1 MRVIVTLLDMGK
13 ETRLVGDSP
22 IFGDGI
28 DYKKGFDSRL
38 RDLGFWL
45 TDWRY
50 AGHSGANNK
59 SKVFIPWTSLL
70 MAETIEEGKTLS
82 IGLKGATGKG
92 GN

>member
-1 MRVIVTLLDMGK
+1 MRVIVTLTIDRTK
-13 ETRLVGDSP
+13 ETRLEGDSP

-50 AGHSGANNK
+50 AGHSGPNNK
-59 SKVFIPWTSLL
+59 SRVFVPWSSAL
-70 MAETIEEGKTLS
+70 MVETNDER
-82 IGLKGATGKG
+82 
-92 GN
+92 